1 MGGTRREEKSDV
13 DSERLGLSVWLRL
26 MKTYN
31 LIFNELRRR
40 VEGEFGCTFP
50 QFDVLTQLARAENGA
65 SFVELSRRLLVT
77 SGNLTGIVDRL
88 EREGLVA
95 REQNK
100 TDRRSFRIKLTE
112 KGRALTKTMV
122 PKHARDI
129 DAILDIIPQEDQLQ
143 LRELLGRLKQR
154 LEERTGNEG

>member
-1 MGGTRREEKSDV
+1 MGGTRHEEKSDV

-112 KGRALTKTMV
+112 KGRALTKTMI